1 MKNLQLFTNEDVGR
15 ITCYLDKNNVV
26 QVHLGDSVRGLGFVT
41 VDNTGAE
48 KIMWTQIKTL
58 LKKFGYKE
66 KVTFDSYIPEN
77 IFYLLAMKA
86 DNEAA
91 TDFQVWIASEVIP
104 SIRKTGTY
112 SVKKI
117 ADQSE
122 ERQAQIKARKSAT
135 GVYEM
140 YIVYAKRQGDT
151 RKAGRI
157 YAKFSKLANRIAGI
171 ADGCRPLSTKKELKV
186 LAMAE
191 KIISETLMRGIALN
205 WHYKDIEEEVM
216 SKGAEVVQLVASSV
230 PLLGEG
236 NE

>member
-1 MKNLQLFTNEDVGR
+1 MKNLQLFINENVGR
-15 ITCYLDKNNVV
+15 MTCYLDKNSVV
-26 QVHLGDSVRGLGFVT
+26 QVHLGDSIRGLGFMT
-41 VDNTGAE
+41 VDKTGEE
-48 KIMWTQIKTL
+48 KIMWTQVRSL
-58 LKKFGYKE
+58 LKLFGYKT

-77 IFYLLAMKA
+77 IFYRLAMRA
-86 DNEAA
+86 DNTVAEK
-91 TDFQVWIASEVIP
+91 FQAWIADEVIP
-104 SIRKTGTY
+104 ALRKTGSY

-117 ADQSE
+117 ADSA
-122 ERQAQIKARKSAT
+122 ERQLQIKARKSAT

-140 YIVYAKRQGDT
+140 YVVYAKRQGDT

-171 ADGCRPLSTKKELKV
+171 ADGCRALSTKKELKI

-205 WHYKDIEEEVM
+205 WYYKDIEEEVM
-216 SKGAEVVQLVASSV
+216 SKGAEIVQLVSSDV

>member
-1 MKNLQLFTNEDVGR
+1 MKGLQLFTNEDVGR
-15 ITCYLDKNNVV
+15 MTCYLDKNNVV
-26 QVHLGDSVRGLGFVT
+26 QVHMGDSVRGLGFMT
-41 VDNTGAE
+41 VDKTGEE
-48 KIMWTQIKTL
+48 KIMWTQVRSL
-58 LKKFGYKE
+58 LKNFGYKA
-66 KVTFDSYIPEN
+66 KVTYDSYIPEN
-77 IFYLLAMKA
+77 IFYRLAMRA
-86 DNEAA
+86 DNTVAEK
-91 TDFQVWIASEVIP
+91 FQAWIADEVIP
-104 SIRKTGTY
+104 ALRKTGTY

-117 ADQSE
+117 TEKSE
-122 ERQAQIKARKSAT
+122 ERQEQIKARKSAT

-171 ADGCRPLSTKKELKV
+171 ADGCRPLSTKKEFKV

-216 SKGAEVVQLVASSV
+216 SKGAEVVQLVASTV
-230 PLLGEG
+230 PMLEDGK
-236 NE
+236 